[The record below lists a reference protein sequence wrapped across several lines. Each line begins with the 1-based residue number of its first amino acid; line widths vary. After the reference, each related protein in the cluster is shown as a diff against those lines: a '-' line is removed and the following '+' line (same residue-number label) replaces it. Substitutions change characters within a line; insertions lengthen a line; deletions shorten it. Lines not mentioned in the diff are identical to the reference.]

1 MLTFRPFRNVDP
13 PVLAALWQSRAGQ
26 PGLLQPVSPD
36 LLEQL
41 VFAKLYFDY
50 DGLILAH
57 DDGRPV
63 GFAHAG
69 FGPNETRSWISTETG
84 VTCLILTHPDCDEDE
99 VARGLLEHCEN
110 YLKSR
115 GAKSLQGSG
124 VGPLHPFY
132 VGLYGGSDLPG
143 VLDSDLVARR
153 AFESCGYREVERTVV
168 MRCELSEFEATVDR
182 RQMKIRRQTVVEVTI
197 DAPTQSWW
205 EACVFGEFDLTRF
218 DLKPRGGGP
227 AIATATFRGTVPDGA
242 TTMGR
247 SVGLVEISVN
257 ADCRR
262 GGLALFLLNDAFRWF
277 LRQGIACVDVQTHG
291 TDVPALATFSKL
303 NFRQVEQG
311 VVWRKEV

>member
-1 MLTFRPFRNVDP
+1 MLTFRPFRNADP
-13 PVLAALWQSRAGQ
+13 PVLAALWRSRPGQ
-26 PGLLQPVSPD
+26 PGLSQPVSPD

-57 DDGRPV
+57 NDGRPV

-69 FGPNETRSWISTETG
+69 FGPNETQSWISTEAG
-84 VTCLILTHPDCDEDE
+84 VTCLLLTHPDCDEDE
-99 VARGLLEHCEN
+99 VAHGLLDHCEN

-124 VGPLHPFY
+124 VGSLNPFY
-132 VGLYGGSDLPG
+132 VGLYGDSNLPG

-153 AFESCGYREVERTVV
+153 AFESRGYREVKRTVV
-168 MRCELSEFEATVDR
+168 MRHELSGFKATVDR
-182 RQMKIRRQTVVEVTI
+182 QQMKIRRQTVVEVSI

-205 EACVFGEFDLTRF
+205 EACVYGEFDLTRF
-218 DLKPRGGGP
+218 DLKPRDGGP
-227 AIATATFRGTVPDGA
+227 AIATATFRGTVPGGA
-242 TTMGR
+242 APQGR
-247 SVGLVEISVN
+247 AVGLVEISVN

-277 LRQGIACVDVQTHG
+277 IRQGIACVEVQTLQ
-291 TDVPALATFSKL
+291 TDTPALATFSKL
-303 NFRQVEQG
+303 HFHQIEQG
-311 VVWRKEV
+311 GVWRKEI

>member
-1 MLTFRPFRNVDP
+1 MLTFRPFRNADP
-13 PVLAALWQSRAGQ
+13 PVLAALWRSRPGQ
-26 PGLLQPVSPD
+26 PGLSQPVSPD

-69 FGPNETRSWISTETG
+69 FGPNETWSWISTETG
-84 VTCLILTHPDCDEDE
+84 VTCLILTRPDCDEDE
-99 VARGLLEHCEN
+99 VTRGLLEQCEN

-124 VGPLHPFY
+124 VGPLSPF
-132 VGLYGGSDLPG
+132 YGGSDLSG

-153 AFESCGYREVERTVV
+153 AFESCGYREVERIVV
-168 MRCELSEFEATVDR
+168 MRRDLSGFEATVNR
-182 RQMKIRRQTVVEVTI
+182 QQMKIRRQTVVEVAI

-218 DLKPRGGGP
+218 DLKPRGGGS
-227 AIATATFRGTVPDGA
+227 AIATATFRGTGPDGTA
-242 TTMGR
+242 SLGR
-247 SVGLVEISVN
+247 SIGLVEISVN
-257 ADCRR
+257 ADYRR
-262 GGLALFLLNDAFRWF
+262 SGLALFLLNDAFRWF
-277 LRQGIACVDVQTHG
+277 LRQGIACVEVQTHEID
-291 TDVPALATFSKL
+291 TPALAMFSKL
-303 NFRQVEQG
+303 HFRQIGQG
-311 VVWRKEV
+311 GVWRKEV